1 MTAAEDLPE
10 SLYARILGQISD
22 VIRVLSQ
29 DTQEDKLSGRQDAAR
44 QHLLGIERD
53 LNQSIEELRRNAEW
67 KTFTLAFYGETNAG
81 KSTLIE
87 SLRILL
93 KESGKMQQREQFR
106 ALQKQLGVSE
116 SNLQELEQQIETLTG
131 RLAQLD
137 GELSVTAER
146 YDQQQTQLEQRTSDL
161 RQRIQTLKSS
171 AGFIQRIVN
180 LFRKLPEELDLQ
192 KARQQARQLLR
203 QREAELQSL
212 HNRRSETRRQQED
225 TSSRHH
231 QALIDLQQLEAF
243 EDGSIIGDGRSDFTR
258 ETQPYNF
265 EVAGQLFT
273 ILDVPGIEG
282 DEAKVSEQIS
292 KAVKRAHA
300 VFYVTGKA
308 APPQTGDE
316 GRPGTLEKIK
326 AHLSDQTE
334 VWTLFNKRITNPL
347 ALQKPS
353 LISGDELTSLAD
365 LDSKMRE
372 QLGENYQRSLSL
384 CALPAFLATADCLTP
399 RSGKAA
405 SRKKFLEA
413 LPPDQLL
420 EKSGLKSFYR
430 HLTQDLVKDY
440 KAKIR
445 RSNLNKVGV
454 AIDNVCT
461 VMDRL
466 RRDQFLPLTDDLRR
480 EASNANRQLDIA
492 LKTLK
497 SNLLNVGEMA
507 IGKFEENVRQDIYK
521 RINRSISNDE
531 FKSSLR
537 SIMEDEQKV
546 LQAELPTQF
555 DEQVSQFQKQTA
567 EIVERYQQH
576 ANDLLASYKSLRK
589 AQLDGD
595 LTLNV
600 NIDNGINVYGL
611 LAGLAGGAL
620 MIWNPMGWVL
630 MTLGAI
636 TLLTGIAKSVWAFFD
651 DDYKKGQQRKSADE
665 NLDSA
670 CDEIRTSLR
679 QSIDEAVPTLEKT
692 IGEIREMLQVPVRQ
706 AQQISHKLDS
716 AHLHLKQL
724 SSNLK
729 TEGMH

>member
-1 MTAAEDLPE
+1 MTAAEDIPE

-29 DTQEDKLSGRQDAAR
+29 DTPADTLSGRQDAAR

-53 LNQSIEELRRNAEW
+53 LNQSIEELRRHAEW

-93 KESGKMQQREQFR
+93 KESSKMQQREQFR

-116 SNLQELEQQIETLTG
+116 SNLQVLEQQIKTLAEQ
-131 RLAQLD
+131 LAQLD
-137 GELSVTAER
+137 GELSATAER
-146 YDQQQTQLEQRTSDL
+146 YDQQQAQLEQHTADL
-161 RQRIQTLKSS
+161 RQRIETLKSS

-192 KARQQARQLLR
+192 KAQQQASQLLS
-203 QREAELQSL
+203 QRDAELQYL
-212 HNRRSETRRQQED
+212 HNCRSETRQQQGD
-225 TSSRHH
+225 TSRRH
-231 QALIDLQQLEAF
+231 QTALIDLQQLEAF
-243 EDGSIIGDGRSDFTR
+243 EDGGIIGDGRSDFTR
-258 ETQPYNF
+258 ETQPYTF
-265 EVAGQLFT
+265 EVADQPFM

-282 DEAKVSEQIS
+282 EEAKVSEQIS

-347 ALQKPS
+347 ALAKPS
-353 LISGDELTSLAD
+353 LLSDDEQASLTD

-372 QLGENYQRSLSL
+372 QLGENYQRSLSV
-384 CALPAFLATADCLTP
+384 CALPAFLAAADCLTP

-405 SRKKFLEA
+405 SRRKFLEA
-413 LPPDQLL
+413 MPPDQLL
-420 EKSGLKSFYR
+420 EKSGLMSFYR
-430 HLTQDLVKDY
+430 HLTLDLVKDY

-445 RSNLNKVGV
+445 RSNLNKVGM
-454 AIDNVCT
+454 AIDNVCK
-461 VMDRL
+461 VMDGL

-480 EASNANRQLDIA
+480 EASNANQQLDIA
-492 LKTLK
+492 LATLK
-497 SNLLNVGEMA
+497 SNLVSVGEMS
-507 IGKFEENVRQDIYK
+507 IGKFEDNVRQIIYK
-521 RINRSISNDE
+521 RIDRSISNDD
-531 FKSSLR
+531 FKNSLR
-537 SIMEDEQKV
+537 SVMEDEQKI
-546 LQAELPTQF
+546 LQTELPKQF
-555 DEQVSQFQKQTA
+555 DEQVSQFQEQTA

-576 ANDLLASYKSLRK
+576 ANDLLSSYESLRK
-589 AQLDGD
+589 ARLAGD
-595 LTLNV
+595 FTLNV

-636 TLLTGIAKSVWAFFD
+636 TLLTGLAKSVWGFFD

-665 NLDSA
+665 NVDRA
-670 CDEIRTSLR
+670 CDEIRASLR
-679 QSIDEAVPTLEKT
+679 ESIDEALPTLEKT
-692 IGEIREMLQVPVRQ
+692 IGDIREMLQAPVRQ
-706 AQQISHKLDS
+706 AQQISHKLDR

-724 SSNLK
+724 ASNLK
-729 TEGMH
+729 TEGTH

>member
-10 SLYARILGQISD
+10 SLYAKILGQISD
-22 VIRVLSQ
+22 VIRVLNQ

-44 QHLLGIERD
+44 QHLQGIERD

-93 KESGKMQQREQFR
+93 KESGKLQQREQFR

-116 SNLQELEQQIETLTG
+116 GNLLELEQQIETLEG
-131 RLAQLD
+131 QLAQLN
-137 GELSVTAER
+137 GELSATAER
-146 YDQQQTQLEQRTSDL
+146 YDQQQVQLDQHAADL
-161 RQRIQTLKSS
+161 RQRIDTLKSS
-171 AGFIQRIVN
+171 AGLIQRIVN

-192 KARQQARQLLR
+192 NAQKQASQLLT
-203 QREAELQSL
+203 QREAELLGLQQ
-212 HNRRSETRRQQED
+212 RRADTRQQSEE
-225 TSSRHH
+225 TSSRY
-231 QALIDLQQLEAF
+231 QTALIDLQQLEAF
-243 EDGSIIGDGRSDFTR
+243 EDGGIIGDGRSDFTR
-258 ETQPYNF
+258 ETHSYTF
-265 EVAGQLFT
+265 EVAGQPFM

-282 DEAKVSEQIS
+282 EEAKVSEQIS

-334 VWTLFNKRITNPL
+334 VWALFNKRITNPL

-353 LISGDELTSLAD
+353 LVSDDEQASLAD

-384 CALPAFLATADCLTP
+384 CALPAFLAAADCLTP

-413 LPPDQLL
+413 LPPEQLL

-440 KAKIR
+440 KSKIR

-466 RRDQFLPLTDDLRR
+466 RRDQFLPLADDLRR
-480 EASNANRQLDIA
+480 EATNANKQLDIA
-492 LKTLK
+492 LGTLK
-497 SNLLNVGEMA
+497 SNLISKGENA
-507 IGKFEENVRQDIYK
+507 IGEFEANVRQKIYDQID
-521 RINRSISNDE
+521 RNISNDD

-537 SIMEDEQKV
+537 SIMESQQQV
-546 LQAELPTQF
+546 LQADLPEQF
-555 DEQVSQFQKQTA
+555 DSQLNQFQKQTA

-576 ANDLLASYKSLRK
+576 ANDLLTSYESLRK
-589 AQLDGD
+589 ARLAGD
-595 LTLNV
+595 FTLNV

-611 LAGLAGGAL
+611 LAGLAGGAV

-636 TLLTGIAKSVWAFFD
+636 TLLTGLAKSVWGFFD
-651 DDYKKGQQRKSADE
+651 DDYKKGQQRKSAEE
-665 NLDSA
+665 NLDRA
-670 CDEIRTSLR
+670 CEEIRASLR
-679 QSIDEAVPTLEKT
+679 QSLAEAVPTLEKT
-692 IGEIREMLQVPVRQ
+692 IGEIREMLQAPVRQ
-706 AQQISHKLDS
+706 AQQISNKLDS

-724 SSNLK
+724 ASNLK
-729 TEGMH
+729 TEGTH

>member
-1 MTAAEDLPE
+1 MTAVEDLPE

-22 VIRVLSQ
+22 VIQVLSQ
-29 DTQEDKLSGRQDAAR
+29 DTQEEKLSSRQDVAR
-44 QHLLGIERD
+44 EHLLGVERE
-53 LNQSIEELRRNAEW
+53 LNQSIEKLRRNAEW
-67 KTFTLAFYGETNAG
+67 KTFTMAFYGETNAG

-93 KESGKMQQREQFR
+93 KENGKMQQREQFR

-116 SNLQELEQQIETLTG
+116 SDLQELEQQIETLADQ
-131 RLAQLD
+131 LLKLD
-137 GELSVTAER
+137 GELSATAAR
-146 YDQQQTQLEQRTSDL
+146 YDQQQSELEQQAVDL
-161 RQRIQTLKSS
+161 RQRIHTLKSG
-171 AGFIQRIVN
+171 AGFIQSIVN
-180 LFRKLPEELDLQ
+180 LFRKLPEERDLQ
-192 KARQQARQLLR
+192 KVRQQARQLLR
-203 QREAELQSL
+203 QREVDLQGL
-212 HNRRSETRRQQED
+212 HNRRSETRLQQED

-231 QALIDLQQLEAF
+231 QALRDLQQLEAF

-258 ETQPYNF
+258 ETQDYTF
-265 EVAGQLFT
+265 EVAGQPFM

-326 AHLSDQTE
+326 THLSDQTE

-353 LISGDELTSLAD
+353 LISGDELASLAD

-384 CALPAFLATADCLTP
+384 CALPAFLAAADCLTP

-420 EKSGLKSFYR
+420 ETSGLKSFYR

-466 RRDQFLPLTDDLRR
+466 RRDQFLPLADDLRKV
-480 EASNANRQLDIA
+480 ASNTNRQLDIA

-507 IGKFEENVRQDIYK
+507 IGKFEENVRQNIYK
-521 RINRSISNDE
+521 RINRNISNDE

-546 LQAELPTQF
+546 LQAELPTLF
-555 DEQVSQFQKQTA
+555 DEQVSHFQKQTT

-576 ANDLLASYKSLRK
+576 ANDLLTSYKSLRK
-589 AQLDGD
+589 AQLSGD
-595 LTLNV
+595 FTLNV

-620 MIWNPMGWVL
+620 LIWNPMGWVL

-636 TLLTGIAKSVWAFFD
+636 TLLTGIAKSVWAYFD
-651 DDYKKGQQRKSADE
+651 DDYKKGQQRKSADA

-670 CDEIRTSLR
+670 CDEIRASLR
-679 QSIDEAVPTLEKT
+679 ESIDEAVPSLEKT
-692 IGEIREMLQVPVRQ
+692 LGEIREMLQVPVRQ

>member
-10 SLYARILGQISD
+10 SLYARILGQIGD
-22 VIRVLSQ
+22 VIRVLNQ
-29 DTQEDKLSGRQDAAR
+29 DTQENKLSGKQNAAKDAL
-44 QHLLGIERD
+44 QGIERD
-53 LNQSIEELRRNAEW
+53 LNQSIEELRQNAEW

-93 KESGKMQQREQFR
+93 KESSKMQQRERFR
-106 ALQKQLGVSE
+106 TLQKQLGISE
-116 SNLQELEQQIETLTG
+116 NNLQELEQQIETLEGHLT
-131 RLAQLD
+131 QLD
-137 GELSVTAER
+137 SELSSTAQR
-146 YDQQQTQLEQRTSDL
+146 YDQQQTQLDQHAADL
-161 RQRIQTLKSS
+161 HQRIELLKSS
-171 AGFIQRIVN
+171 AGFIQRILN

-192 KARQQARQLLR
+192 KVQQQSRQLLT
-203 QREAELQSL
+203 QRDAELQGL
-212 HNRRSETRRQQED
+212 NQRRSETQQRRED
-225 TSSRHH
+225 TSNRH
-231 QALIDLQQLEAF
+231 QSALIDLQQLEAF
-243 EDGSIIGDGRSDFTR
+243 EDGRIIGDGRSDFTR
-258 ETQPYNF
+258 ETHPYTF
-265 EVAGQLFT
+265 EVAGQPFM

-282 DEAKVSEQIS
+282 EEVKVSEQIS

-347 ALQKPS
+347 ALQKPT
-353 LISGDELTSLAD
+353 LISADEQASLAD
-365 LDSKMRE
+365 LDNKMRE
-372 QLGENYQRSLSL
+372 QLGDNYQRSLSL
-384 CALPAFLATADCLTP
+384 CALPAFLAAADCLTP
-399 RSGKAA
+399 RSGRAA

-445 RSNLNKVGV
+445 RANMNKVGV
-454 AIDNVCT
+454 AIDSVCG

-466 RRDQFLPLTDDLRR
+466 RRDQFLPLTADLRR
-480 EASNANRQLDIA
+480 EASNANKQLDMA
-492 LKTLK
+492 LATLK
-497 SNLLNVGEMA
+497 SHLIDEGERA
-507 IGKFEENVRQDIYK
+507 IGKFEENVRQKIYD
-521 RINRSISNDE
+521 RIERNISNDD

-537 SIMEDEQKV
+537 TIMESAQKE
-546 LQAELPTQF
+546 LQADLPRQF
-555 DEQVSQFQKQTA
+555 DEKVGQFQKQTE

-576 ANDLLASYKSLRK
+576 ANDLLASYENLRK
-589 AQLDGD
+589 TQLAGD
-595 LTLNV
+595 FTLNV

-630 MTLGAI
+630 MTIGAI
-636 TLLTGIAKSVWAFFD
+636 TLLTGLVKSVWGFFD
-651 DDYKKGQQRKSADE
+651 DDYKKGQQRKSAEE
-665 NLDSA
+665 NLDRA
-670 CDEIRTSLR
+670 CEEIRASLQ
-679 QSIDEAVPTLEKT
+679 QSMAEAVPTLEKT
-692 IGEIREMLQVPVRQ
+692 IGEIREMLQAPVHQ
-706 AQQISHKLDS
+706 AQQVSNKLDS

-724 SSNLK
+724 ASNLK

>member
-22 VIRVLSQ
+22 VIRVLNQ
-29 DTQEDKLSGRQDAAR
+29 DTQEDKLSGKQDAAR
-44 QHLLGIERD
+44 QHLQSIERD
-53 LNQSIEELRRNAEW
+53 LDQSIEELRRNAEW

-93 KESGKMQQREQFR
+93 KESSKTQQREKFR

-116 SNLQELEQQIETLTG
+116 SNLQELELQIETLSG
-131 RLAQLD
+131 QLAQLD
-137 GELSVTAER
+137 SEFSATTER
-146 YDQQQTQLEQRTSDL
+146 YDQQQTQLDQHATEL
-161 RQRIQTLKSS
+161 RQRIETLKSS
-171 AGFIQRIVN
+171 AGFIQRILN
-180 LFRKLPEELDLQ
+180 LFRKLPEEQDLQ
-192 KARQQARQLLR
+192 KIQQQARQLLR
-203 QREAELQSL
+203 QREAELQDLQQRRNETQQQRETYS
-212 HNRRSETRRQQED
+212 NR
-225 TSSRHH
+225 H
-231 QALIDLQQLEAF
+231 QTALTDLQQLEPF
-243 EDGSIIGDGRSDFTR
+243 EDGGIIGDGRSDFTR
-258 ETQPYNF
+258 ETHPYTF
-265 EVAGQLFT
+265 EVAGQPFM

-282 DEAKVSEQIS
+282 DEVKVSEQIS

-326 AHLSDQTE
+326 AHLNDQTE
-334 VWTLFNKRITNPL
+334 VWTLFNKLITNPL
-347 ALQKPS
+347 ALQKPI
-353 LISGDELTSLAD
+353 LISDDEQASLAD
-365 LDSKMRE
+365 LDNKMRE
-372 QLGENYQRSLSL
+372 QLGDNYQRSLSL
-384 CALPAFLATADCLTP
+384 CALPAFLAAADCLTP
-399 RSGKAA
+399 RSSKAA
-405 SRKKFLEA
+405 SRKKFLDA

-440 KAKIR
+440 KVKIKR
-445 RSNLNKVGV
+445 ANMNKVGV
-454 AIDNVCT
+454 AIENVCA

-466 RRDQFLPLTDDLRR
+466 RRDQFLPLTDDLRKT
-480 EASNANRQLDIA
+480 AANANKQLDMA
-492 LKTLK
+492 LGTLR
-497 SNLLNVGEMA
+497 SQLIDEGERA
-507 IGKFEENVRQDIYK
+507 IGKFEENVRQKIYA
-521 RINRSISNDE
+521 RIERNISNDD
-531 FKSSLR
+531 FRSSLR

-546 LQAELPTQF
+546 LQADLPKQL
-555 DEQVSQFQKQTA
+555 DEKVSQFQKQTA

-576 ANDLLASYKSLRK
+576 ANDLLTSYENLRK
-589 AQLDGD
+589 TRLSSDF
-595 LTLNV
+595 TPNV
-600 NIDNGINVYGL
+600 NIDNGINAYGL

-636 TLLTGIAKSVWAFFD
+636 TLLTGLAKSVWGFFD
-651 DDYKKGQQRKSADE
+651 NDYKKGQQRKSAEE
-665 NLDSA
+665 NLDKA

-679 QSIDEAVPTLEKT
+679 QSLDEAIPTLEKT
-692 IGEIREMLQVPVRQ
+692 IGEIREMLQAPVRQ
-706 AQQISHKLDS
+706 AQQISNKLDS

-724 SSNLK
+724 ASNLK

>member
-22 VIRVLSQ
+22 VIRVLNQ
-29 DTQEDKLSGRQDAAR
+29 DTQEDKLSGKQDATR
-44 QHLLGIERD
+44 QHLQSIERD
-53 LNQSIEELRRNAEW
+53 LDQSIEELRRNAEW

-93 KESGKMQQREQFR
+93 KESSKTQQREKFR

-116 SNLQELEQQIETLTG
+116 SNLQELELQIETLSG
-131 RLAQLD
+131 QLAQLD
-137 GELSVTAER
+137 SEFSATTER
-146 YDQQQTQLEQRTSDL
+146 YDQQQTQLDQHATEL
-161 RQRIQTLKSS
+161 RQRIETLKSS
-171 AGFIQRIVN
+171 AGFIQRILN
-180 LFRKLPEELDLQ
+180 LFRKLPEEQDLQ
-192 KARQQARQLLR
+192 KIQQQARQLLR
-203 QREAELQSL
+203 QREAELQDLQQRRNETQQQRETYS
-212 HNRRSETRRQQED
+212 NR
-225 TSSRHH
+225 H
-231 QALIDLQQLEAF
+231 QTALTDLQQLEPF
-243 EDGSIIGDGRSDFTR
+243 EDGGIIGDGRSDFTR
-258 ETQPYNF
+258 ETHPYTF
-265 EVAGQLFT
+265 EVAGQPFM

-282 DEAKVSEQIS
+282 DEVKVSEQIS

-326 AHLSDQTE
+326 AHLNDQTE

-347 ALQKPS
+347 ALQKPI
-353 LISGDELTSLAD
+353 LISDDEQASLAD
-365 LDSKMRE
+365 LDNKMRE
-372 QLGENYQRSLSL
+372 QLGDNYQRSLSL
-384 CALPAFLATADCLTP
+384 CALPAFLAAADCLTP
-399 RSGKAA
+399 RSSKAA
-405 SRKKFLEA
+405 SRKKFLDA

-440 KAKIR
+440 KVKIKR
-445 RSNLNKVGV
+445 ANMNKVGV
-454 AIDNVCT
+454 AIENVCA

-466 RRDQFLPLTDDLRR
+466 RRDQFLPLTDDLRKT
-480 EASNANRQLDIA
+480 AANANKQLDMA
-492 LKTLK
+492 LGTLR
-497 SNLLNVGEMA
+497 SQLIDEGERA
-507 IGKFEENVRQDIYK
+507 IGKFEENVRQKIYA
-521 RINRSISNDE
+521 RIERNISNDD
-531 FKSSLR
+531 FRSSLR

-546 LQAELPTQF
+546 LQADLPKQL
-555 DEQVSQFQKQTA
+555 DEKVSQFQKQTA

-576 ANDLLASYKSLRK
+576 ANDLLTSYENLRK
-589 AQLDGD
+589 TRLSSDF
-595 LTLNV
+595 TPNV
-600 NIDNGINVYGL
+600 NIDNGINAYGL

-636 TLLTGIAKSVWAFFD
+636 TLLTGLAKSVWGFFD
-651 DDYKKGQQRKSADE
+651 NDYKKGQQRKSAEE
-665 NLDSA
+665 NLDKA

-679 QSIDEAVPTLEKT
+679 QSLDEAIPTLEKT
-692 IGEIREMLQVPVRQ
+692 IGEIREMLQAPVRQ
-706 AQQISHKLDS
+706 AQQISNKLDS

-724 SSNLK
+724 ASNLK

>member
-22 VIRVLSQ
+22 VIRVLNQ
-29 DTQEDKLSGRQDAAR
+29 DTQEDKLSGKQDAAR
-44 QHLLGIERD
+44 QHLQSIERD
-53 LNQSIEELRRNAEW
+53 LDQSIEELRRNAEW

-93 KESGKMQQREQFR
+93 KESSKTQQREKFR

-116 SNLQELEQQIETLTG
+116 SNLQELELQIETLSG
-131 RLAQLD
+131 QLAQLD
-137 GELSVTAER
+137 SEFSATTER
-146 YDQQQTQLEQRTSDL
+146 YDQQQTQLDQHATEL
-161 RQRIQTLKSS
+161 RQRIETLKSS
-171 AGFIQRIVN
+171 AGFIQRILN
-180 LFRKLPEELDLQ
+180 LFRKLPEEQDLQ
-192 KARQQARQLLR
+192 KIQQQARQLLR
-203 QREAELQSL
+203 QREAELQDLQQRRNETQQQRETYS
-212 HNRRSETRRQQED
+212 NR
-225 TSSRHH
+225 H
-231 QALIDLQQLEAF
+231 QTALTDLQQLEPF
-243 EDGSIIGDGRSDFTR
+243 EDGGIIGDGRSDFTR
-258 ETQPYNF
+258 ETHPYTF
-265 EVAGQLFT
+265 EVAGQPFM

-282 DEAKVSEQIS
+282 DEVKVSEQIS

-326 AHLSDQTE
+326 AHLNDQTE

-347 ALQKPS
+347 ALQKPI
-353 LISGDELTSLAD
+353 LISDDEQASLAD
-365 LDSKMRE
+365 LDNKMRE
-372 QLGENYQRSLSL
+372 QLGDNYQRSLSL
-384 CALPAFLATADCLTP
+384 CALPAFLAAADCLTP
-399 RSGKAA
+399 RSSKAA
-405 SRKKFLEA
+405 SRKKFLDA

-440 KAKIR
+440 KVKIKR
-445 RSNLNKVGV
+445 ANMNKVGV
-454 AIDNVCT
+454 AIENVCA

-466 RRDQFLPLTDDLRR
+466 RRDQFLPLTDDLRKT
-480 EASNANRQLDIA
+480 AANANKQLDMA
-492 LKTLK
+492 LGTLR
-497 SNLLNVGEMA
+497 SQLIDEGERA
-507 IGKFEENVRQDIYK
+507 IGKFEENVRQKIYA
-521 RINRSISNDE
+521 RIERNISNDD
-531 FKSSLR
+531 FRSSLR

-546 LQAELPTQF
+546 LQADLPKQL
-555 DEQVSQFQKQTA
+555 DEKVSQFQKQTA

-576 ANDLLASYKSLRK
+576 ANDLLTSYENLRK
-589 AQLDGD
+589 TRLSSDF
-595 LTLNV
+595 TPNV
-600 NIDNGINVYGL
+600 NIDNGINAYGL

-636 TLLTGIAKSVWAFFD
+636 TLLTGLAKSVWGFFD
-651 DDYKKGQQRKSADE
+651 NDYKKGQQRKSAEE
-665 NLDSA
+665 NLDKA

-679 QSIDEAVPTLEKT
+679 QSLDEAIPTLEKT
-692 IGEIREMLQVPVRQ
+692 IGEIREMLQAPVRQ
-706 AQQISHKLDS
+706 AQQISNKLDS

-724 SSNLK
+724 ASNLK

>member
-22 VIRVLSQ
+22 VIRVLNQ
-29 DTQEDKLSGRQDAAR
+29 DAQEDKLNGKQNAAKDAL
-44 QHLLGIERD
+44 QGIERD

-93 KESGKMQQREQFR
+93 KESSKMQQREQFR
-106 ALQKQLGVSE
+106 ALQKQLGISE
-116 SNLQELEQQIETLTG
+116 SNLHELEQQIEALG
-131 RLAQLD
+131 GQLAQLD
-137 GELSVTAER
+137 NELSVTAER
-146 YDQQQTQLEQRTSDL
+146 FDQQQTQLEQHATSL
-161 RQRIQTLKSS
+161 RQRIETLKSS
-171 AGFIQRIVN
+171 AGFIQRIIN

-192 KARQQARQLLR
+192 KAQQQAGQLLT
-203 QREAELQSL
+203 QREAGLQSL
-212 HNRRSETRRQQED
+212 QKRRGETRQQHED
-225 TSSRHH
+225 TSSRH
-231 QALIDLQQLEAF
+231 QTALIDLQQLEAF
-243 EDGSIIGDGRSDFTR
+243 EDGGIIGDGRPDFTR
-258 ETQPYNF
+258 ETHPYTF
-265 EVAGQLFT
+265 EVAGEPFM

-282 DEAKVSEQIS
+282 DEVKVSEQIS

-353 LISGDELTSLAD
+353 LISADEQASLAD
-365 LDSKMRE
+365 LDNKMRE
-372 QLGENYQRSLSL
+372 QLGDNYQRSLSL
-384 CALPAFLATADCLTP
+384 CALPAFLAAADCLTP

-440 KAKIR
+440 KNKIR
-445 RSNLNKVGV
+445 RSNMNKVGV

-480 EASNANRQLDIA
+480 EATNANKQLDIA
-492 LKTLK
+492 LVTLK
-497 SNLLNVGEMA
+497 SNLVNEGEKA
-507 IGKFEENVRQDIYK
+507 IGKFEENVRQKIYD
-521 RINRSISNDE
+521 RIDRNIGNDD

-537 SIMEDEQKV
+537 SIMEIEQKV
-546 LQAELPTQF
+546 LQTDLPKQF
-555 DEQVSQFQKQTA
+555 DEQVGQFQKQTA

-576 ANDLLASYKSLRK
+576 ANDLLASYENLRK
-589 AQLDGD
+589 ARLDGD
-595 LTLNV
+595 FTLNV

-636 TLLTGIAKSVWAFFD
+636 TLLTGLAKSVWGFFD
-651 DDYKKGQQRKSADE
+651 DDYKKGQQRDSAEE
-665 NLDSA
+665 NLDRA
-670 CDEIRTSLR
+670 CDEIRASLR
-679 QSIDEAVPTLEKT
+679 QSMDEAVPTLEKT
-692 IGEIREMLQVPVRQ
+692 ISEIREMLQAPVRQ
-706 AQQISHKLDS
+706 AQQISNKLDS

-724 SSNLK
+724 ASNLK
-729 TEGMH
+729 IEGTH

>member
-22 VIRVLSQ
+22 VIRVLNQ
-29 DTQEDKLSGRQDAAR
+29 DTQEDKLSGKQDAAR
-44 QHLLGIERD
+44 QHLQSIERD
-53 LNQSIEELRRNAEW
+53 LDQSIEELRRNAEW

-93 KESGKMQQREQFR
+93 KESSKTQQRERFR

-116 SNLQELEQQIETLTG
+116 SNLQELELQIETLSG
-131 RLAQLD
+131 QLAQLD
-137 GELSVTAER
+137 SEFSATADR
-146 YDQQQTQLEQRTSDL
+146 YDQQQTQLDQHATEL
-161 RQRIQTLKSS
+161 RQRIETLKSS
-171 AGFIQRIVN
+171 AGFIQRILN
-180 LFRKLPEELDLQ
+180 LFRKLPEEQDLQ
-192 KARQQARQLLR
+192 KIQQQARQLLR
-203 QREAELQSL
+203 QREAELQGL
-212 HNRRSETRRQQED
+212 QQRRSETQQQRE
-225 TSSRHH
+225 TYSNRH
-231 QALIDLQQLEAF
+231 QTALTDLQQLEPF
-243 EDGSIIGDGRSDFTR
+243 EDGGIIGDGRSDFTR
-258 ETQPYNF
+258 ETHPYTF
-265 EVAGQLFT
+265 EVAGQPFM

-282 DEAKVSEQIS
+282 DEVKVSEQIS

-326 AHLSDQTE
+326 AHLNDQTE

-347 ALQKPS
+347 ALQKPI
-353 LISGDELTSLAD
+353 LISDDEQASLAD
-365 LDSKMRE
+365 LDNKMRE
-372 QLGENYQRSLSL
+372 QLGDNYQRSLSL
-384 CALPAFLATADCLTP
+384 CALPAFLAAADCLTP
-399 RSGKAA
+399 RSSKAA
-405 SRKKFLEA
+405 SRKKFLDA

-440 KAKIR
+440 KVKIKR
-445 RSNLNKVGV
+445 ANMNKVGV
-454 AIDNVCT
+454 AIENVCA

-466 RRDQFLPLTDDLRR
+466 RRDQFLPLTDDLRKT
-480 EASNANRQLDIA
+480 AANANKQLDMA
-492 LKTLK
+492 LGTLR
-497 SNLLNVGEMA
+497 SQLVDEGERA
-507 IGKFEENVRQDIYK
+507 IGKFEENVRQKIYA
-521 RINRSISNDE
+521 RIERNISNDD
-531 FKSSLR
+531 FRSSLR
-537 SIMEDEQKV
+537 SIIEDEQKV
-546 LQAELPTQF
+546 LQADLPKQL
-555 DEQVSQFQKQTA
+555 DEKVSQFQKQTA

-576 ANDLLASYKSLRK
+576 ANDLLTSYENLRK
-589 AQLDGD
+589 TRLSSDF
-595 LTLNV
+595 TPNV
-600 NIDNGINVYGL
+600 SIDNGINAYGL

-636 TLLTGIAKSVWAFFD
+636 TLLTGLAKSVWGFFD
-651 DDYKKGQQRKSADE
+651 NDYKKGQQRKSAEE
-665 NLDSA
+665 NLDKA

-679 QSIDEAVPTLEKT
+679 QSLDEAIPTLEKT
-692 IGEIREMLQVPVRQ
+692 IGEIREMLQAPVRQ
-706 AQQISHKLDS
+706 AQQISNKLDS

-724 SSNLK
+724 ASNLK

>member
-22 VIRVLSQ
+22 VIRVLNQ
-29 DTQEDKLSGRQDAAR
+29 DTQEDKLSGKQDAAR
-44 QHLLGIERD
+44 QHLQSIERD
-53 LNQSIEELRRNAEW
+53 LDQSIEELRRNAEW

-93 KESGKMQQREQFR
+93 KESSKTQQRERFR

-116 SNLQELEQQIETLTG
+116 SNLQELELQIETLSG
-131 RLAQLD
+131 QLAQLD
-137 GELSVTAER
+137 SEFSATAER
-146 YDQQQTQLEQRTSDL
+146 YDQQQTQLDQHATEL
-161 RQRIQTLKSS
+161 RQRIETLKSS
-171 AGFIQRIVN
+171 AGFIQRILN
-180 LFRKLPEELDLQ
+180 LFRKLPEEQDLQ
-192 KARQQARQLLR
+192 KIQQQARQLLR
-203 QREAELQSL
+203 QREAELQGL
-212 HNRRSETRRQQED
+212 QQRRSETQQQRE
-225 TSSRHH
+225 TYSNRH
-231 QALIDLQQLEAF
+231 QTALTDLQQLEPF
-243 EDGSIIGDGRSDFTR
+243 EDGGIIGDGRSDFTR
-258 ETQPYNF
+258 ETHPYTF
-265 EVAGQLFT
+265 EVAGQPFM

-282 DEAKVSEQIS
+282 DEVKVSEQIS

-326 AHLSDQTE
+326 AHLNDQTE

-347 ALQKPS
+347 ALQKPI
-353 LISGDELTSLAD
+353 LISDDEQASLAD
-365 LDSKMRE
+365 LDNKMRE
-372 QLGENYQRSLSL
+372 QLGDNYQRSLSL
-384 CALPAFLATADCLTP
+384 CALPAFLAAADCLTP
-399 RSGKAA
+399 RSSKAA
-405 SRKKFLEA
+405 SRKKFLDA

-440 KAKIR
+440 KVKIKR
-445 RSNLNKVGV
+445 ANMNKVGV
-454 AIDNVCT
+454 AIENVCA

-466 RRDQFLPLTDDLRR
+466 RRDQFLPLTDDLRKT
-480 EASNANRQLDIA
+480 AANANKQLDMA
-492 LKTLK
+492 LGTLR
-497 SNLLNVGEMA
+497 SQLVDEGERA
-507 IGKFEENVRQDIYK
+507 IGKFEENVRQKIYA
-521 RINRSISNDE
+521 RIERNISNDD
-531 FKSSLR
+531 FRSSLR
-537 SIMEDEQKV
+537 SIIEDEQKV
-546 LQAELPTQF
+546 LQADLPKQL
-555 DEQVSQFQKQTA
+555 DEKVSQFQKQTA

-576 ANDLLASYKSLRK
+576 ANDLLTSYENLRK
-589 AQLDGD
+589 TRLSSDF
-595 LTLNV
+595 TPNV
-600 NIDNGINVYGL
+600 SIDNGINAYGL

-636 TLLTGIAKSVWAFFD
+636 TLLTGLAKSVWGFFD
-651 DDYKKGQQRKSADE
+651 NDYKKGQQRKSAEE
-665 NLDSA
+665 NLDKA

-679 QSIDEAVPTLEKT
+679 QSLDEAIPTLEKT
-692 IGEIREMLQVPVRQ
+692 IGEIREMLQAPVRQ
-706 AQQISHKLDS
+706 AQQISNKLDS

-724 SSNLK
+724 ASNLK